1 MGFVSPKWLELTIS
15 SSGLGNGMPQARIV
29 RQAYGY
35 WTIAAQIRLVASRT
49 IVCVICREILLCTW
63 KLTNVA
69 LMNRFE
75 NFDEYTR
82 RQYNA
87 KAPHLVNPF
96 GYDEE
101 PNKFRDFDVFLKL
114 QVLHRLSQWTL
125 WNPDRIREKMPE
137 QKETEQTQWVC
148 YQLLNYFFSPLISYR
163 ESRNL
168 AGMATTAVTTF

>member
-1 MGFVSPKWLELTIS
+1 MGLLSPNITRANCL

-35 WTIAAQIRLVASRT
+35 RTIATQIRLVASGT
-49 IVCVICREILLCTW
+49 IVCFIYREISLCRW
-63 KLTNVA
+63 KLTSVA
-69 LMNRFE
+69 LTNRFE

-114 QVLHRLSQWTL
+114 KVLHKLSQWTL

-148 YQLLNYFFSPLISYR
+148 YQLLNFFFSANIS
-163 ESRNL
+163 
-168 AGMATTAVTTF
+168 

>member
-1 MGFVSPKWLELTIS
+1 
-15 SSGLGNGMPQARIV
+15 MPQARIV

-35 WTIAAQIRLVASRT
+35 RSIAAQIRLVTSRT
-49 IVCVICREILLCTW
+49 IVCVIYRELSLCRW
-63 KLTNVA
+63 RLTSVT
-69 LMNRFE
+69 LSRLE

-114 QVLHRLSQWTL
+114 KVLHKLSQWTF
-125 WNPDRIREKMPE
+125 WNTDRIREKMPE

-148 YQLLNYFFSPLISYR
+148 DQLLNILFLC
-163 ESRNL
+163 
-168 AGMATTAVTTF
+168 